1 MKTLD
6 SAWGQS
12 FGLAAGFCPA
22 WSVIASGIFG
32 GAAGL
37 SLGVPLP

>member
-6 SAWGQS
+6 SAWRQS
-12 FGLAAGFCPA
+12 FGFAAGLLPG
-22 WSVIASGIFG
+22 VERHASGIFG